1 MIPQSCPRT
10 SSRMRL
16 LFPFVLSLVLLAT
29 LLAPAAAEAVN
40 CSGCTVWDDPC
51 ALFEAGN
58 ETAYNEA
65 MTASFGSVAGNMTPA
80 ADYRNLSWTEAFVSL
95 NRLMKERYAF
105 TEWRGVDFDALNR
118 TWEPAVAAAEQSQD
132 RAAYLRA
139 LKGYLY
145 AIPDG
150 HANLLPDAGDFGA
163 KDADIG
169 GGFGIAL
176 VQIDSGDVI
185 VSYVANGSAAEAA
198 GIAAGDRV
206 TAWNGQEIHDAI
218 NATPYIWVTKKP
230 STLEGIRLQQTRLV
244 TRAPVGTTADV
255 TFTGG
260 PAYES
265 RSVNLT
271 AYNDS
276 YDSLIKSSFFV
287 GKQINDIGAAD
298 PLNGIT
304 PQIADTTVTSQTLP
318 GGYTYI
324 QILGESYD
332 AYPAFKAAMQSA
344 IANNSPGVVLDF
356 RWNGGGE
363 DNLAACAA
371 GWYLEKPAFFEHA
384 TMYDPGIGMAV
395 PVTSTWANP
404 QPVRYAGPIAMMVS
418 PNTISSGEAVPMM
431 LTKTGRGAVISF
443 YGSDGAFGINGLQ
456 AIMPLDIYILFPAGA
471 SLDENYRIQLDSNVS
486 LTGGVA
492 PTVRVPLDRDTVARA
507 MAGEDVQLAYATEW
521 LAGQQGFNASAGS
534 LVNAT
539 ASASETPAAGLPL
552 FLVMAALGLVGIA
565 GVLWRRK

>member
-1 MIPQSCPRT
+1 MFLRFCLRNASFIRFLHGLALC
-10 SSRMRL
+10 L
-16 LFPFVLSLVLLAT
+16 LLLAT
-29 LLAPAAAEAVN
+29 VSPVIAEPAG

-65 MTASFGSVAGNMTPA
+65 MTASFGPVAGNMTPA

-105 TEWRGVDFDALNR
+105 TEWRSVDFDALNR
-118 TWEPAVAAAEQSQD
+118 TWEPAVAAAEKSQD

-169 GGFGIAL
+169 GGYGIAL
-176 VQIDSGDVI
+176 VQTGSGDVS

-198 GIAAGDRV
+198 GIIAGDRV

-230 STLEGIRLQQTRLV
+230 STSEGIRLQQTRLL
-244 TRAPVGTTADV
+244 TRAPVGTAAAV

-276 YDSLIKSSFFV
+276 YDSLVKSSFFV

-304 PQIADTTVTSQTLP
+304 PQIADATVTFQTLP

-324 QILGESYD
+324 RILGESYD
-332 AYPAFKAAMQSA
+332 AYPAFKAALQSA
-344 IANNSPGVVLDF
+344 IANNSPGVILDF

-371 GWYLEKPAFFEHA
+371 GWYLEKPSFYEHA
-384 TMYDPGIGMAV
+384 TMYDPGTGQAV
-395 PVTSTWANP
+395 PITSLWSAP
-404 QPVRYAGPIAMMVS
+404 QPVRYNGPVALMVS
-418 PNTISSGEAVPMM
+418 PDTISSGEGVPMM
-431 LTKTGRGAVISF
+431 LEKTGRGAVVSF

-471 SLDENYRIQLDSNVS
+471 SLDENYRIQLDSNAS
-486 LTGGVA
+486 LAGGVA
-492 PTVRVPLDRDTVARA
+492 PTVRVPLTRDTVARA
-507 MAGEDVQLAYATEW
+507 MNGEDVQLAYATAW
-521 LAGQQGFNASAGS
+521 LDGQQGFNASAGS

-539 ASASETPAAGLPL
+539 ASASQTPAAGLPP
-552 FLVMAALGLVGIA
+552 FLVVAALGLAGIA
-565 GVLWRRK
+565 AVLWRRK